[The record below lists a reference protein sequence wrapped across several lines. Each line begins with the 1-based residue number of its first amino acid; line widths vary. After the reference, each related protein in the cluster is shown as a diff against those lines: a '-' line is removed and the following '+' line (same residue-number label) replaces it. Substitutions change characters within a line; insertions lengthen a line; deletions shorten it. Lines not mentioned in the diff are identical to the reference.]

1 MAQSGYTP
9 IKLYSSGTTTNV
21 PLAADLAYGELAIN
35 YADGKL
41 FYKNSG
47 GTVSQFS
54 VSIGGSTTQVIYNNS
69 GAYAGSAN
77 LTFDGTK
84 LSTNTQGIANYADYA
99 AISAPSYQE
108 GRVFYD
114 TAKKALAY
122 YNDVSTALVHMGLD
136 TQFKVINNTG
146 SSIPNGSAVYV
157 TGTSSGQTYPN
168 IALAR
173 ADVASTSSVIGLTEG
188 AIANGAVGYVV
199 SNGTI
204 EGVNTSSYTVGQVL
218 YLSPYSAGQL
228 MNTVPPTG
236 LVVQVGVATYVNA
249 SGNIY
254 VRQTQPTN
262 LATTQGGTGLTSYT
276 AGDTLYYST
285 GTSLTKLAIGT
296 AYQIKAVNAGG
307 TAPSWQG
314 LSSLIDN
321 GLSASTQGSLLYRDA
336 SAWVPL
342 TPGTN
347 GQVLTS
353 GGAGANPSW
362 AAASSGVST
371 ITFGSTGL
379 TPSTATSGAVSVA
392 GTLATTNGGTNLT
405 SFTSGGALYAT
416 STSALTTGTL
426 PTASGGTNLTTF
438 TSGGAM
444 YATSTSAL
452 ATGTLPNTAGGT
464 GQSSAFTQ
472 YGVTYANATTTLA
485 TTAAGTST
493 QVLHGNASGAPTFS
507 AVSLANDITG
517 TLGAANGGTGVANN
531 AASTLTI
538 SGNFASTFVVAGAN
552 SYTLPNA
559 SDTLVNL
566 GSTQTLTAKTLTNPT
581 VTNYVES
588 VVAIGN
594 SSTSQTLSLTNG
606 TVQTVTMTGNC
617 TFTMPTATAGKSF
630 ILIISTGAGGFTGTF
645 TSVKWPAGTAPTL
658 TSTASR
664 WDIASFV
671 ADGTN
676 WYGNIAQ
683 AYS

>member
-1 MAQSGYTP
+1 MAQAGYTP

-21 PLAADLAYGELAIN
+21 PLAADLAFGELAIN

-47 GTVSQFS
+47 GTVSQFA
-54 VSIGGSTTQVIYNNS
+54 VSIAGTNGQVIYNNS

-122 YNDVSTALVHMGLD
+122 YNDVSTGLVHMGLD
-136 TQFKVINNTG
+136 IQFRVINNTG

-173 ADVASTSSVIGLTEG
+173 ADATSTSSVIGLTEG
-188 AIANGAVGYVV
+188 AIANGAIGYVV

-204 EGVNTSSYTVGQVL
+204 EGVNTSTYTVGQIL

-236 LVVQVGVATYVNA
+236 LVVQVGVVTYVNA

-254 VRQTQPTN
+254 VKQTIPTN
-262 LATTQGGTGLTSYT
+262 LPTTQGGTGQTSYT
-276 AGDTLYYST
+276 AGDLIYYSS
-285 GTSLTKLAIGT
+285 GTSFTKLGIGT
-296 AYQIKAVNAGG
+296 AGQVLTVNGGG
-307 TAPSWQG
+307 TAPQ
-314 LSSLIDN
+314 
-321 GLSASTQGSLLYRDA
+321 
-336 SAWVPL
+336 
-342 TPGTN
+342 
-347 GQVLTS
+347 
-353 GGAGANPSW
+353 W
-362 AAASSGVST
+362 ATGAASGVAS
-371 ITFGSTGL
+371 ITFGTTGL
-379 TPSTATSGAVSVA
+379 TPNTASTGAVTVA
-392 GTLATTNGGTNLT
+392 GTLG
-405 SFTSGGALYAT
+405 
-416 STSALTTGTL
+416 
-426 PTASGGTNLTTF
+426 P
-438 TSGGAM
+438 
-444 YATSTSAL
+444 
-452 ATGTLPNTAGGT
+452 
-464 GQSSAFTQ
+464 
-472 YGVTYANATTTLA
+472 
-485 TTAAGTST
+485 
-493 QVLHGNASGAPTFS
+493 
-507 AVSLANDITG
+507 
-517 TLGAANGGTGVANN
+517 ANGGTGVANN

-552 SYTLPNA
+552 SYTFPNA

-594 SSTSQTLSLTNG
+594 SGTSKTLDLTSG

-617 TFTMPTATAGKSF
+617 TFTMPTNVAGKSF
-630 ILIISTGAGGFTGTF
+630 ILIISTGAGSFTGTF

-658 TSTASR
+658 TTTASR

-683 AYS
+683 AYA